1 MTRERAVVYFRTS
14 SASGVGEDKDT
25 LPRQRE
31 AVKKYALLE
40 NIEIVAEFYDA
51 NVRGTIKIEARPE
64 FGKLLKYVEK
74 NDIDLILV
82 ETANRFSRDLGVQI
96 MGFDY
101 LVERKIRII
110 PVDAPRHFQDDDNPT
125 SKLMRNI
132 IGSISEYEKESL
144 VKKMGDAR
152 TRKRDKGERAEGR
165 IPPPAEAVEMAIKL
179 RSTGM
184 SFRAIGEELSK
195 HGFRVI
201 EKNKKTKQPEV
212 TDRVY
217 QAQSVKNMIE
227 NGDVDEFQS

>member
-1 MTRERAVVYFRTS
+1 MRKKAVAYFRTS

-31 AVKKYALLE
+31 AIKKYALLE

-51 NVRGTIKIEARPE
+51 NVRGTVKIQDRPE
-64 FGKLLKYVEK
+64 FGRLLKYINK

-96 MGFDY
+96 VGFDY
-101 LVERKIRII
+101 LTEKGIGII
-110 PVDAPRHFQDDDNPT
+110 PVDAPAHFRDDDNPT
-125 SKLMRNI
+125 AELMRNI
-132 IGSISEYEKESL
+132 IGAISMYEKKSL

-152 TRKRDKGERAEGR
+152 IRKRDKGERAEGR
-165 IPPPAEAVEMAIKL
+165 IPPPPEAVSIAIRL
-179 RSTGM
+179 RETGM

-195 HGFRVI
+195 RGFRVI
-201 EKNKKTKQPEV
+201 ERNKVTKEIEV
-212 TDRVY
+212 TNRVY

-227 NGDVDEFQS
+227 NGDMNDF